1 MERFND
7 VLSKPKPYPI
17 PSRYPSWASWSS
29 REVYLPADLHSSSA
43 FRKVLHIAKEDLS
56 DVTLV
61 TSGKIDGPLLLLGLL
76 YREVR
81 RVIEA
86 KPGDDSGVPS
96 HIFNSPLGVKE
107 LDEIEGFLEEVSIA
121 LPSDL

>member
-43 FRKVLHIAKEDLS
+43 FRKVLNIAKEDLS

-86 KPGDDSGVPS
+86 EPGDDSGVPS

-107 LDEIEGFLEEVSIA
+107 LDEIEGFLEDVSIA